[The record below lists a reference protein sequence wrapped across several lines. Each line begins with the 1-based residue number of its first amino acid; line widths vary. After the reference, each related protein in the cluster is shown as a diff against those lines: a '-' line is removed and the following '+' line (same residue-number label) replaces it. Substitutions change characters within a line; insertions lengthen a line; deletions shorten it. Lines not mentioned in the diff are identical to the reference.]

1 MSLQPENVCSIL
13 NCPCCNKVFDD
24 PRILECGNSISYKC
38 VSKAVNASKQTV
50 DCPLCKQQHVLTK
63 SGLIPNIELDKL
75 VKNESKRILGVLVDE
90 LKLKL
95 DNIQNQAKSF
105 SNDLKMGEF
114 EIKDFCNLIREDI
127 MSVSD
132 IFFKRVQEQ
141 RACLIRQVNE
151 YESECVKQL
160 GKIKMENK
168 IHFERVIEEANKLSN
183 EWTKFI
189 ELKSLNQEKIITGCK
204 KADECIEQLKAETFG
219 LQKSTFNGKVL
230 KFEQSIPQSD
240 NLIGNI
246 YFEDIMRVNED
257 NENLDSKN
265 LETCVRNGGTNTPQ
279 YSPKKVRNN
288 SYSNGKISNRFIIL
302 NSRKLTCGEDEDDDD
317 DL

>member
-1 MSLQPENVCSIL
+1 MSLESKNACAIL
-13 NCPCCNKVFDD
+13 NCPCCNKIFDD

-38 VSKAVNASKQTV
+38 ASKAVNASKETIN
-50 DCPLCKQQHVLTK
+50 CPLCKQKHILTK

-75 VKNESKRILGVLVDE
+75 VKNESKRILCVLVDE

-95 DNIQNQAKSF
+95 DNIQTQKKSF

-114 EIKDFCNLIREDI
+114 EIKDFCNIIREDI
-127 MSVSD
+127 MSVSE

-141 RACLIRQVNE
+141 RAYLIRQVNE

-160 GKIKMENK
+160 GKIKNENK

-183 EWTKFI
+183 EWTKYI

-204 KADECIEQLKAETFG
+204 KADECIEKLKAETFD

-230 KFEQSIPQSD
+230 KFEKKISQTD
-240 NLIGNI
+240 NLIGSI
-246 YFEDIMRVNED
+246 YFEDITRVNE
-257 NENLDSKN
+257 EYESLDCTNS
-265 LETCVRNGGTNTPQ
+265 ETCARNGGTNTPQ

-302 NSRKLTCGEDEDDDD
+302 NSRKLTCDEDEDDDD